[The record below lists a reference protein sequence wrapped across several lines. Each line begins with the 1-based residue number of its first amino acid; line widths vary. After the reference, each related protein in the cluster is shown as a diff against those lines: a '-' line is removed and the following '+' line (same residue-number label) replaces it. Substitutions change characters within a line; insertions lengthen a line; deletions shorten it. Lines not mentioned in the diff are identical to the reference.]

1 MIIIILFM
9 ANHDQDDQSESSLFI
24 WASGAGCRV
33 LQPVQT
39 LPLIASVTT
48 IIATTT
54 IIIIIT
60 TTIIIMIVNY
70 LNPT

>member
-24 WASGAGCRV
+24 WAGAGCRV